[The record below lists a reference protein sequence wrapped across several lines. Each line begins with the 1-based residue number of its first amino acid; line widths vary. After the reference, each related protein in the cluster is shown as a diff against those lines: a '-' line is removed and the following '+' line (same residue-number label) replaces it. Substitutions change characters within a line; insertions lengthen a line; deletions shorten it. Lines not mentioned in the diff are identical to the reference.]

1 MMNTIKVA
9 GLMVCAIA
17 VSQTRTGPQATDAVT
32 PTFEVASIKPNT
44 SGGPGAEMYPGK
56 SEVRIK
62 NYSLKQLIQAAYKVK
77 DYSFAGPPWLDSQ
90 RFDIVAKLPPGAT
103 ADQFPAMM
111 ETLLRERFQLVVH
124 RESKVM
130 TALALVVDKNGLRI
144 KPVEAGQG
152 GTSWGRA
159 MVKASKVSMTQLAD
173 LLSGVM
179 DRPVKNLTELPGVY
193 DIDLKWMP
201 DDAPSMDAAGGGD
214 RQSPTGRAPAT
225 SVFSAVQEIGLRLQ
239 TQKLPV
245 EVLVVD
251 HVEKPSA
258 N

>member
-1 MMNTIKVA
+1 MIFGAAAVPQIQAQPQVA
-9 GLMVCAIA
+9 GAPPP
-17 VSQTRTGPQATDAVT
+17 S
-32 PTFEVASIKPNT
+32 FEVASIKPNT

-56 SEVRIK
+56 SEVRLK

-77 DYSFAGPPWLDSQ
+77 DYSLAGPAWLDSQ
-90 RFDIVAKLPPGAT
+90 RFDIVAKLPPGAN
-103 ADQFPAMM
+103 AGQFPDMM
-111 ETLLRERFQLVVH
+111 QSLLRERFKLAVH

-130 TALALVVDKNGLRI
+130 SALALVVDKNGLRI

-152 GTSWGRA
+152 GTATGPT
-159 MVKASKVSMTQLAD
+159 MVKASNVSMTQLAD
-173 LLSGVM
+173 LLSSAM
-179 DRPVKNLTELPGVY
+179 DRPVKDLTELAGVY

-201 DDAPSMDAAGGGD
+201 DDAPSVDASGGGD

-225 SVFSAVQEIGLRLQ
+225 SVFSAVQEIGLKLQ
-239 TQKLPV
+239 TQKLPI

-251 HVEKPSA
+251 HAEKPSE

>member
-1 MMNTIKVA
+1 
-9 GLMVCAIA
+9 
-17 VSQTRTGPQATDAVT
+17 
-32 PTFEVASIKPNT
+32 
-44 SGGPGAEMYPGK
+44 
-56 SEVRIK
+56 
-62 NYSLKQLIQAAYKVK
+62 
-77 DYSFAGPPWLDSQ
+77 
-90 RFDIVAKLPPGAT
+90 
-103 ADQFPAMM
+103 
-111 ETLLRERFQLVVH
+111 
-124 RESKVM
+124 
-130 TALALVVDKNGLRI
+130 
-144 KPVEAGQG
+144 
-152 GTSWGRA
+152 
-159 MVKASKVSMTQLAD
+159 
-173 LLSGVM
+173 M